1 MTKIKT
7 TPSSSSTHTS
17 HTSAPR
23 SPSPAPT
30 TPKTTA
36 PKTTTPP
43 SGGDGFAKAKPSS
56 SGPVNS
62 THQAQPTPS
71 KMPGGKDVTADF
83 GKDPKTFAS
92 HHVLNAY
99 NTSPPSGLPLPTP
112 SATFVPAS
120 QSMVTVNAHQ
130 RPGGNA
136 NLTFGPAG
144 GQGVQA
150 HYLHYLSEGEG
161 RFAGISGVP
170 PHPTANAP
178 TTIVT
183 GPLNG
188 CAVHAFHDK
197 NTQTMSFVH
206 HANYSKNG
214 ENELKDFLKQN
225 PNLQHAA
232 TLGPADYSHRTGHGD
247 EATGATAMLHYDKP
261 TQPGQQGQWSII
273 GQLNDWKS
281 GAGPDAR
288 PELKRPD
295 FNAPPFLQIPIPP
308 PKAE

>member
-1 MTKIKT
+1 MTKIKGSHSPP
-7 TPSSSSTHTS
+7 PSPSTS
-17 HTSAPR
+17 RTSAPR
-23 SPSPAPT
+23 TPTQAPA
-30 TPKTTA
+30 TPKT
-36 PKTTTPP
+36 PP
-43 SGGDGFAKAKPSS
+43 PPARTGGDGFGHSGASS
-56 SGPVNS
+56 SSSHTGA
-62 THQAQPTPS
+62 TRQLQPTQTKP
-71 KMPGGKDVTADF
+71 PGGKDVTADF
-83 GKDPKTFAS
+83 GKNPQQFATQ
-92 HHVLNAY
+92 HILNAY
-99 NTSPPSGLPLPTP
+99 NTSPPPGLPLPTP

-120 QSMVTVNAHQ
+120 QSVVTVNAHQ

-136 NLTFGPAG
+136 NLSFGPAG

-170 PHPTANAP
+170 PHPVANAP

-188 CAVHAFHDK
+188 CAVHAFHDT

-214 ENELKDFLKQN
+214 KAELADFLQQH

-232 TLGPADYSHRTGHGD
+232 TLEPKDYSHPTGHGS
-247 EATGATAMLHYDKP
+247 ETTGATALLQYQKP
-261 TQPGQQGQWSII
+261 TQPGQQGQWSIL

-295 FNAPPFLQIPIPP
+295 FNAPPVMQIPIPP
-308 PKAE
+308 PKS